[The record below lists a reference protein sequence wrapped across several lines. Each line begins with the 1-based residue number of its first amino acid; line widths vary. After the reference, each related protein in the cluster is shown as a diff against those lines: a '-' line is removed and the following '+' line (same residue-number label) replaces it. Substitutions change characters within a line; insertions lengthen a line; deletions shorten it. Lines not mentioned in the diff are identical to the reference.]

1 MTRRPPS
8 VTSPLKLV
16 AAFCAAWMLAAC
28 ETPATGAV
36 EPPAPAELVRGPGIG
51 PGSKSVSGDRAA
63 AYFTAMCGAAD
74 QGRASLEAVAAQNGF
89 AQNSSTTTYYHQK
102 DDLSV
107 KLSGTLCTIV
117 FTSKDSP
124 SRVIAALEAT
134 SAKLKVTSVR
144 DTGVSEGR
152 HWYSAGARVKG

>member
-1 MTRRPPS
+1 MTRRQPR
-8 VTSPLKLV
+8 VTSTLKLV

-28 ETPATGAV
+28 DTPATGAV
-36 EPPAPAELVRGPGIG
+36 EAPAPAELVRGPGIG

-74 QGRASLEAVAAQNGF
+74 KGRANLEAVALQNGF
-89 AQNSSTTTYYHQK
+89 AQNSSTATYYHQK

-134 SAKLKVTSVR
+134 SAKLTVTTVR
-144 DTGVSEGR
+144 DMGIAEGR
-152 HWYSAGARVKG
+152 HLYGAGAQVKG